1 MCFTIVGI
9 NWIKCKNYEENEEEI
24 FNPFIRNTIKKK
36 ELDLLHDE
44 ESFENEKNKKEKS
57 NLIKIRK
64 KSKERVIKNKILK
77 NVSKKC
83 SLPEPILIKKM
94 IKKENINNKINI
106 LSKSEIKK
114 RRAKSN
120 NKPKAASYKKRNE
133 KK

>member
-1 MCFTIVGI
+1 MCLF
-9 NWIKCKNYEENEEEI
+9 
-24 FNPFIRNTIKKK
+24 FISLSFVLEKLLFKLKRPYSK
-36 ELDLLHDE
+36 E
-44 ESFENEKNKKEKS
+44 EKS

-114 RRAKSN
+114 THI
-120 NKPKAASYKKRNE
+120 KKT
-133 KK
+133 